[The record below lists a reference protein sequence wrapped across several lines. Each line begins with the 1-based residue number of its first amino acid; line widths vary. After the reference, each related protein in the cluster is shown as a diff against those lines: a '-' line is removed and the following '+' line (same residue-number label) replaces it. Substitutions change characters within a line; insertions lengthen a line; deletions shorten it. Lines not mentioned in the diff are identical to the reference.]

1 MRDLELESKQ
11 KLWQW
16 LISGALVLLIMETW
30 LAGRLT
36 AKKETVQG
44 DDA

>member
-1 MRDLELESKQ
+1 MRDLELESTQ

-16 LISGALVLLIMETW
+16 LISGALLMLIMETW

-36 AKKETVQG
+36 ARRTNDEG

>member
-16 LISGALVLLIMETW
+16 LISGALLLLITETW

-36 AKKETVQG
+36 VKKTKDEG
-44 DDA
+44 DDG